1 MKNYPQQGF
10 YCDGPLQQV
19 PSELD
24 LGFYE
29 FDGEFPFLTPSYTQ
43 LMSPSLG
50 TSFNRLVSEGQYSQ
64 ISKDYQDVGGLF
76 GGSGIHATH
85 SRTQCWTD
93 YALRDSIEPSQ
104 CVPPSGYDESGFT
117 SESYQTLHPVSSEEL
132 FALKSQCH
140 YNTLGQ
146 IEPGAELLHTDYLQ
160 IKQEAEPADNKFTA
174 VSYPDGAILSNGQQ
188 GNVSCLLSGT
198 EGNIKAE
205 HSFGISDCSESGDD
219 IILSW
224 ERYLSIDSLTGV
236 PSYQDVTSEQGDH
249 HPQHKTSCCRK
260 GPSAGRGPA
269 TSGPVLTEYTGNG
282 PIQLWQFLL
291 ELLLDKSCQSFIS
304 WTGDGWEFKLSDP
317 NEVAKR
323 WGNRKNKP
331 KMNYEKLS
339 RGLRYYY
346 HRDIIHKT
354 AGKRYVYRFA
364 CDVQTLL
371 GETPQELHA
380 RLDVKPRHDQ

>member
-1 MKNYPQQGF
+1 MIQNEIPVCKTLLFLSQIGPSTMDTHLHLGLCY
-10 YCDGPLQQV
+10 DGSLQQV

-24 LGFYE
+24 LGSYE
-29 FDGEFPFLTPSYTQ
+29 FDGDFPFLTPSCTQ
-43 LMSPSLG
+43 FMAQALG
-50 TSFNRLVSEGQYSQ
+50 NSFNRLSSEGQHSH
-64 ISKDYQDVGGLF
+64 IAKDYQD
-76 GGSGIHATH
+76 ATGMFAGNGNNANY
-85 SRTQCWTD
+85 SRSQCWSD
-93 YALRDSIEPSQ
+93 YGLRDSIEPSQ
-104 CVPPSGYDESGFT
+104 CVPPSGYHESGFT
-117 SESYQTLHPVSSEEL
+117 SESFQTLLPVSTEEL

-140 YNTLGQ
+140 YNTLGL
-146 IEPGAELLHTDYLQ
+146 IEPGTDLLHTDYLH
-160 IKQEAEPADNKFTA
+160 IKQEAPPADTKFTS
-174 VSYPDGAILSNGQQ
+174 VTYP
-188 GNVSCLLSGT
+188 
-198 EGNIKAE
+198 
-205 HSFGISDCSESGDD
+205 
-219 IILSW
+219 
-224 ERYLSIDSLTGV
+224 
-236 PSYQDVTSEQGDH
+236 
-249 HPQHKTSCCRK
+249 
-260 GPSAGRGPA
+260 
-269 TSGPVLTEYTGNG
+269 GNG

-371 GETPQELHA
+371 GESPQQLHA
-380 RLDVKPRHDQ
+380 RLDVKPRPEQ

>member
-1 MKNYPQQGF
+1 MDERFLGRYSDRGGTSGITWKTRGGVRTEIPRVQQGYNHGRF
-10 YCDGPLQQV
+10 
-19 PSELD
+19 
-24 LGFYE
+24 E
-29 FDGEFPFLTPSYTQ
+29 FDGDFPFLTPSCTQ
-43 LMSPSLG
+43 FMAQALG
-50 TSFNRLVSEGQYSQ
+50 NSFNRLSSEGQHSH
-64 ISKDYQDVGGLF
+64 IAKDYQD
-76 GGSGIHATH
+76 ATGMFAGNGNNANY
-85 SRTQCWTD
+85 SRSQCWSD
-93 YALRDSIEPSQ
+93 YGLRDSIEPSQ
-104 CVPPSGYDESGFT
+104 CVPPSGYHESGFT
-117 SESYQTLHPVSSEEL
+117 SESFQTLLPVSTEEL

-140 YNTLGQ
+140 YNTLGL
-146 IEPGAELLHTDYLQ
+146 IEPGTDLLHTDYLH
-160 IKQEAEPADNKFTA
+160 IKQEAPPADTKFTS
-174 VSYPDGAILSNGQQ
+174 VTYP
-188 GNVSCLLSGT
+188 

-205 HSFGISDCSESGDD
+205 DSFGISDCSENGVD
-219 IILSW
+219 IGLYW

-236 PSYQDVTSEQGDH
+236 PSYQDMTSEQGVH
-249 HPQHKTSCCRK
+249 QPQHKPTYCRK
-260 GPSAGRGPA
+260 GPSAVREPN
-269 TSGPVLTEYTGNG
+269 TTGPVLSEYTGNG

-371 GETPQELHA
+371 GESPQQLHA
-380 RLDVKPRHDQ
+380 RLDVKPRPEQ